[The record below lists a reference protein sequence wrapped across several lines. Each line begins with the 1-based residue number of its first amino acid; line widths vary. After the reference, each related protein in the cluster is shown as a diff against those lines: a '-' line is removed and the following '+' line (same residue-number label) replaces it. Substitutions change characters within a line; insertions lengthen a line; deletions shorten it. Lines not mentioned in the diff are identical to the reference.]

1 MSNEYSAGES
11 SFSVKDL
18 LSLVN
23 IAQYDNLENA
33 WQKVVESNNKNIQ
46 ALLEVVDLLAKRE
59 ERKRAHDLL
68 AMLVPHYKQKG
79 LYQDV
84 LTVLKRLL
92 EYNPKEKGLAKDI
105 SECYSNLYGSRVY
118 ANALIDRTGINGE
131 GDVRDAVKKLET
143 YFCLDVGDYVFHKS
157 WGVGQVCAID
167 AEGEKVV
174 IDFEK
179 KSNHSIAMDIVA
191 TILQKLER
199 DDLLVMIYARKEELQ
214 KMVEEDPVSLVKLT
228 LKYFKGKTLVS
239 NLKGRITSGVM
250 PVEAWSK
257 WWTNVRKLLKKDP
270 YIKFIEGTPSTTAIA
285 FRDIPVTH
293 HSDILEKLAG
303 VRDLDNK
310 IEITKKYIT
319 GMKDTE
325 VCKDTLTEITNLFDK
340 EAETYS
346 VTNPAAAIECCLLL
360 EEIQLLLQGERGK
373 YTSRIETFV
382 RDGIN
387 IPETINKINI
397 LDYRKQALGIV
408 KKVSAEKWPEEFS
421 SVFFMNDGNLWEFI
435 VKDLT
440 AENKQSAVEAIT
452 HKLFNQFNAFPEHYI
467 WFCKNGMQGR
477 FAELYQNIDP
487 SILFCRL
494 IELLDNMGFKIQKG
508 RNGNLKTISN
518 KIKNL
523 LEDKGVAYATSIV
536 NDANAESIFDIISS
550 SKCLEDWFKVAVENL
565 IRDRFPD
572 LFEVPGLPTIDDSKI
587 YVTQVGYEK
596 RKKEF
601 DHLMNVE
608 FTENARDLGEAISR
622 GDLRENAE
630 YKAAREKQAMLVEKA
645 ERLKAE
651 LQKVVIIDPRFIQTD
666 TIVPGSKVTVRC
678 DAKIELDV
686 YTLLGPWDVDIEK
699 GIISYLSPIGRGL
712 FNKKVG
718 DIVSIKLPEGA
729 SSYEVI
735 KIEAI
740 S

>member
-11 SFSVKDL
+11 IFSVKDL

-33 WQKVVESNNKNIQ
+33 WQKVVESNNKNIH

-59 ERKRAHDLL
+59 EKKRAHDLL

-105 SECYSNLYGSRVY
+105 SECYSNLYGSRAY
-118 ANALIDRTGINGE
+118 AKALIDRTGIHGE

-143 YFCLDVGDYVFHKS
+143 YFCLDVGDYIFHKS

-167 AEGEKVV
+167 ADGEKVV
-174 IDFEK
+174 INFEK
-179 KSNHSIAMDIVA
+179 KSNHSIAMDIVS

-199 DDLLVMIYARKEELQ
+199 DDLLVMIYARKDELQ
-214 KMVEEDPVSLVKLT
+214 KMVEEDPVSLAKLT
-228 LKYFKGKTLVS
+228 LKYFKGKALVS
-239 NLKGRITSGVM
+239 NLKARITTGVM

-257 WWTNVRKLLKKDP
+257 WWTNARKLLKKDP

-285 FRDIPVTH
+285 FRDAPVTH

-303 VRDLDNK
+303 VRELGNK

-319 GMKDTE
+319 GMKDPE
-325 VCKDTLTEITNLFDK
+325 ICKDTLTEIANLFDK
-340 EAETYS
+340 EAENHST
-346 VTNPAAAIECCLLL
+346 TNPAAAIECYLLL
-360 EEIQLLLQGERGK
+360 EEIQSLLQGERGK
-373 YTSRIETFV
+373 YASRVETFV

-397 LDYRKQALGIV
+397 LDYRKQALGVV
-408 KKVSAEKWPEEFS
+408 KKVLVEKWSEEYPA
-421 SVFFMNDGNLWEFI
+421 VFFVNDGNLWEFI
-435 VKDLT
+435 VKDLI
-440 AENKQSAVEAIT
+440 AENKKSAIEAIT
-452 HKLFNQFNAFPEHYI
+452 HKLFNQFNVFPEHYI
-467 WFCKNGMQGR
+467 WFSKNGMQGR
-477 FAELYQNIDP
+477 FAELYHNIDP
-487 SILFCRL
+487 STLFCRL
-494 IELLDNMGFKIQKG
+494 VELLDNMGFKIQKG

-523 LEDKGVAYATSIV
+523 LEDKGVVYVTSVV
-536 NDANAESIFDIISS
+536 NDANAESIFGIISS

-565 IRDRFPD
+565 IRDRYPD
-572 LFEVPGLPTIDDSKI
+572 LFEIQGLPSIDDSKI
-587 YVTQVGYEK
+587 FVTQVGYEK

-601 DHLMNVE
+601 DYLMNIE
-608 FTENARDLGEAISR
+608 FAENARDLGEAISR

-651 LQKVVIIDPRFIQTD
+651 LQKVVIIDPRYIQTE
-666 TIVPGSKVTVRC
+666 TVVPGSKVTVRC
-678 DAKIELDV
+678 DDKIELDV

-718 DIVSIKLPEGA
+718 DVVSIKLPDGA

>member
-33 WQKVVESNNKNIQ
+33 WQKVVESNNKNIH

-59 ERKRAHDLL
+59 EKKRAHDLL

-92 EYNPKEKGLAKDI
+92 EFNPKEKGLAKDI
-105 SECYSNLYGSRVY
+105 SECYSNLYGNRAY
-118 ANALIDRTGINGE
+118 ANTLIDRTGINGE
-131 GDVRDAVKKLET
+131 GDVRDAVKKLEI

-167 AEGEKVV
+167 PEGEKVV
-174 IDFEK
+174 INFEK

-191 TILQKLER
+191 TILQKLEK
-199 DDLLVMIYARKEELQ
+199 DDLLVMIHARKDELQ

-228 LKYFKGKTLVS
+228 LKYFKGKALVS
-239 NLKGRITSGVM
+239 NLKARITTGVM

-257 WWTNVRKLLKKDP
+257 WWTNARKLLKKDP
-270 YIKFIEGTPSTTAIA
+270 YIKFIDGTPSTTAIA
-285 FRDIPVTH
+285 FRDTPVTH

-303 VRDLDNK
+303 VRDLENK
-310 IEITKKYIT
+310 IEITKKYLA
-319 GMKDTE
+319 GMKDSE
-325 VCKDTLTEITNLFDK
+325 VCRDTLLEITNLFDK
-340 EAETYS
+340 EVETHGN
-346 VTNPAAAIECCLLL
+346 TNPAAAIECCLLL
-360 EEIQLLLQGERGK
+360 EEIQLLLKGERGK
-373 YTSRIETFV
+373 YTSRVETFV
-382 RDGIN
+382 RNGIN
-387 IPETINKINI
+387 IPETISKINI
-397 LDYRKQALGIV
+397 LDHRKQALCIV
-408 KKVSAEKWPEEFS
+408 KKVLAEKWPEEFS
-421 SVFFMNDGNLWEFI
+421 SVFFTNDGNLWEFI
-435 VKDLT
+435 VKDLA

-477 FAELYQNIDP
+477 FAELYHNIDP
-487 SILFCRL
+487 AALLCRL

-536 NDANAESIFDIISS
+536 NDANAESIFDVISS

-666 TIVPGSKVTVRC
+666 TVVPGSKVTVRC
-678 DAKIELDV
+678 EAKKELDV

-712 FNKKVG
+712 FNKKMG
-718 DIVSIKLPEGA
+718 DVVNIKLPEGA
-729 SSYEVI
+729 STYEVI